1 MLMQASKANV
11 MRDGKLQ
18 EIDATELVP
27 GDLVKVQG
35 GDCVPADLRVTK
47 IISVAL
53 QVSQASLTG
62 ESVNVSKNTNAL
74 ADAPML

>member
-1 MLMQASKANV
+1 MEMQAPEATV

-18 EIDATELVP
+18 TIDAKELVP
-27 GDLVKVQG
+27 GDLVKVNG
-35 GDCVPADLRVTK
+35 GDCVPADLRVVK

-62 ESVNVSKNTNAL
+62 ESVNVSKNTKAL
-74 ADAPML
+74 KEAPML